1 MSAVARRGIAAAGFE
16 SESCSVRCADRFLRR
31 RRWKPTERWRYVS
44 RGHGERPVSK
54 VRKRTSGGCYVQSIV
69 ALSEEPTNFVSSRLL
84 VLLIVGGRE
93 PTSWSRNVAALVN
106 VTNARL
112 SSKTAF

>member
-1 MSAVARRGIAAAGFE
+1 MS
-16 SESCSVRCADRFLRR
+16 D
-31 RRWKPTERWRYVS
+31 
-44 RGHGERPVSK
+44 
-54 VRKRTSGGCYVQSIV
+54 GCYIQSIV
-69 ALSEEPTNFVSSRLL
+69 ALTEESTNFVSSCPL

-93 PTSWSRNVAALVN
+93 PTNWSRNVAALVN